1 MDYIIEEIKI
11 DDIQNTLYLVEKV
24 FNEFEAP
31 DYSSEGIENFYKFA
45 NYNNIKENL
54 NKNLKILIAK
64 DEEKIIGMIAFRD
77 YCHINMLFVDKEY
90 HKKGV
95 ATRLVN
101 SANKYCKFNNKEL
114 EYITVN
120 SSPYAVEF
128 YRKLGFECTDSERT
142 IDGIRFTPMKLK
154 VDQDTIK
161 LVIPTEEYK
170 DQVMEYRKIFLE
182 NNESFD
188 GCAGLEDVSSY
199 EEWLDFDERLKNKYG
214 KDCPPS
220 IVYLAIRIKDNKLV
234 GIIDL
239 RYKLSD
245 FLYNYGGSIGFS
257 VLPAERQKGYAK
269 EMLRLILI
277 KCKDERENKK
287 YNLGRVLVTCDK
299 ENIASSKTIIA
310 NGGVLEN
317 EVIDKANL
325 SESGIIQRYWIS
337 LKKHF
342 ANFVLNDPNVESVKQ
357 KLLSINDNDF
367 KGDIYLNNF
376 TKIKNPYILENGI
389 CMRDTGYKWLEFYDY
404 NSRVRLTAM
413 YDEKNEIVE
422 WYFDIARMIGKENG
436 IPYEDDLYLDVLLT
450 KEGNIIL
457 LDEDEL
463 KEALERREL
472 TEEEF
477 NEVYNVANE
486 LVNKIKGKVEK
497 VKKFTDKYLNLLLE
511 NN

>member
-11 DDIQNTLYLVEKV
+11 DDIQNTLYLVEKI

-64 DEEKIIGMIAFRD
+64 DEQRIIGMIAFRD

-95 ATRLVN
+95 ATTLVD
-101 SANKYCKFNNKEL
+101 SAKKYCKFNNKEL

-128 YRKLGFECTDSERT
+128 YHKLGFECTDSERT

-199 EEWLDFDERLKNKYG
+199 EEWLDFDERLKNKYE

-257 VLPAERQKGYAK
+257 VLPAERKKGYAK

-287 YNLGRVLVTCDK
+287 HNLGRVLVTCDK

-317 EVIDKANL
+317 EVIDKADL
-325 SESGIIQRYWIS
+325 TKSGIIQRYWIS

-342 ANFVLNDPNVESVKQ
+342 ANSVLNDPNVESVKQ
-357 KLLSINDNDF
+357 KVLSRN
-367 KGDIYLNNF
+367 Y
-376 TKIKNPYILENGI
+376 
-389 CMRDTGYKWLEFYDY
+389 
-404 NSRVRLTAM
+404 
-413 YDEKNEIVE
+413 
-422 WYFDIARMIGKENG
+422 
-436 IPYEDDLYLDVLLT
+436 
-450 KEGNIIL
+450 
-457 LDEDEL
+457 
-463 KEALERREL
+463 
-472 TEEEF
+472 
-477 NEVYNVANE
+477 
-486 LVNKIKGKVEK
+486 
-497 VKKFTDKYLNLLLE
+497 
-511 NN
+511 

>member
-1 MDYIIEEIKI
+1 MDYIIEEIKT

-31 DYSSEGIENFYKFA
+31 DYSREEIENFYKFA

-120 SSPYAVEF
+120 SSPYAIEF
-128 YRKLGFECTDSERT
+128 YHKLGFKDTDSERI

-154 VDQDTIK
+154 VNQDTIK
-161 LVIPTEEYK
+161 LVTPTEEYK
-170 DQVMEYRKIFLE
+170 EQVMEYRKIFLE

-188 GCAGLEDVSSY
+188 GCAGLEDVNSY
-199 EEWLDFDERLKNKYG
+199 EEWIELDNRLRNHS
-214 KDCPPS
+214 PS
-220 IVYLAIRIKDNKLV
+220 IVYLAIRVKDNKLV
-234 GIIDL
+234 GIIDF

-245 FLYNYGGSIGFS
+245 ILYNYGGSIGFS

-277 KCKDERENKK
+277 KCKEQQEEGKHS
-287 YNLGRVLVTCDK
+287 YERVLLTCDK
-299 ENIASSKTIIA
+299 ENIASARTIIA
-310 NGGVLEN
+310 NGGILEN
-317 EVIDKANL
+317 EVIDKVNL
-325 SESGIIQRYWIS
+325 SESGIVQRYWIS

-342 ANFVLNDPNVESVKQ
+342 ANCTQNDPDVESVKQ
-357 KLLSINDNDF
+357 KILSINDNDF
-367 KGDIYLNNF
+367 KGDVYLNNF
-376 TKIKNPYILENGI
+376 TKIKNPYILENGV
-389 CMRDTGYKWLEFYDY
+389 CMRDTGYTWLEFYDY
-404 NSRVRLTAM
+404 SSKIRLTAM
-413 YDEKNEIVE
+413 YDEKKEIVE

-436 IPYEDDLYLDVLLT
+436 VPYEDDLYLDVLLT
-450 KEGNIIL
+450 KDGNIIL

-472 TEEEF
+472 TEKEF
-477 NEVYNVANE
+477 NGAYNVANE
-486 LVNKIKGKVEK
+486 LVNKIEGKVEK
-497 VKKFTDKYLNLLLE
+497 VKKFTDKYLDLLLE